1 MAVGNR
7 TMEFLITAD
16 DSEFQA
22 MTRRVGQRFTE
33 LEQSTRTGTAQFMT
47 LGGAVSAFG
56 AGLGALG
63 LASVARDLLAAG
75 MAAQTMTNT
84 MAAATGSIT
93 QGAVEMQFVR
103 AEAARLGLDLQNAAT
118 DYARLTAAAQ
128 GTAIQGEEARRIFS
142 AVAEASVTLGLSAD
156 ETSGALTA
164 IQQMISK
171 GTVSAEEL
179 RGQLGER
186 LPGAF
191 NIAAR
196 SMGISTAQLDDMLKK
211 GQVVAGEFLPK
222 FREELLRTFP
232 ATASALDSAQANANR
247 FNTALFELKTSIME
261 QGGLD
266 AFNALASAGSS
277 VVDVLKI
284 GVRWV
289 AESKLAWTTWAKTLG
304 TIMDS
309 GPGFSRWLTAAG
321 RAEISAELDAIQ
333 KMDEYS
339 MMKIAERFG
348 NPVRAIGAA
357 QGGAGGGGGSG
368 GRAGNT
374 SKPTSTSRAF
384 FSEAWDRAADELA
397 FEDAQ
402 AFVLRLNDLGQG
414 MQIGT
419 GNTVS
424 LLGGPVDL
432 LATQDIDPNLGKRT
446 QLEQETANNILA
458 IQMGLQEERFRLMGD
473 ETAALD
479 VQFAYKQQLLDMEY
493 QAKITQAQKLGM
505 DITAIQQEYAWQ
517 QVDLEAQKAEALAN
531 IWWNNAQTYINFAQQ
546 MTTMGVQML
555 LFEEG
560 QKDQIGKRM
569 LATSIRFIAQGLQQ
583 YMFGKAKE
591 HVLNAAGAAGKIQT
605 DAVAATANLGILE
618 AQATAWAAFYSA
630 MSLNPYGGQLFI
642 PAATAMAGVAGGV
655 VPSAMAAVATT
666 GATSIATELALAAA
680 WGLGGIAV
688 GALGEGGASA
698 IEGGTAGSTTP
709 AGYGAGS
716 PASPVVTQPVGATT
730 TGPQMT
736 FHINIGELRGDRQSL
751 QRWLE
756 EDFAPAFRD
765 SVGRNVDFALT

>member
-402 AFVLRLNDLGQG
+402 AFVLRVNDLG
-414 MQIGT
+414 T
-419 GNTVS
+419 GLKLGGDDRVS
-424 LLGGPVDL
+424 LLGPVDL
-432 LATQDIDPNLGKRT
+432 LATGPVDMTPAQQRQFDEAASLAEWEARQT
-446 QLEQETANNILA
+446 ESRQRELVAEQEFYAMRDEMSGLSLTAEL
-458 IQMGLQEERFRLMGD
+458 FR
-473 ETAALD
+473 
-479 VQFAYKQQLLDMEY
+479 
-493 QAKITQAQKLGM
+493 
-505 DITAIQQEYAWQ
+505 IQQEQDYWTQHWAMMTDSFDEYERRKTTIENYYGDLRIKAAERERQ
-517 QVDLEAQKAEALAN
+517 QRLNTVGTMFGGMAQTMLQFYQVSGNKSKEAYGAYKAFAIAETVISTYSSAQKSYDALA
-531 IWWNNAQTYINFAQQ
+531 
-546 MTTMGVQML
+546 
-555 LFEEG
+555 
-560 QKDQIGKRM
+560 
-569 LATSIRFIAQGLQQ
+569 SIPYVGPALGAAAAAAAI
-583 YMFGKAKE
+583 
-591 HVLNAAGAAGKIQT
+591 AAGMAR
-605 DAVAATANLGILE
+605 VAAIS
-618 AQATAWAAFYSA
+618 SA
-630 MSLNPYGGQLFI
+630 EPG
-642 PAATAMAGVAGGV
+642 
-655 VPSAMAAVATT
+655 
-666 GATSIATELALAAA
+666 TSSVS
-680 WGLGGIAV
+680 G
-688 GALGEGGASA
+688 GALDYSGGP
-698 IEGGTAGSTTP
+698 GTP
-709 AGYGAGS
+709 YN
-716 PASPVVTQPVGATT
+716 PVVTQPVQTPAQTVT
-730 TGPQMT
+730 PT
-736 FHINIGELRGDRQSL
+736 FVINIGELRGDRQAL

-756 EDFAPAFRD
+756 EEFAPSFRD
-765 SVGRNVDFALT
+765 AVARNVDFALT